1 MSQFK
6 AHGWTILFYT
16 DFRLQWEDLKNRAI
30 KLKSRLEPE
39 DFVRHPD
46 IKLLKA
52 IDAGI
57 RSKISIDPFASHFAL
72 RKPLQKYGRL
82 KKMGLPQR
90 YRLFFRAFVEQ
101 EVIILW
107 LGFPRKE
114 GDRQD
119 CYAVFARMVANGKL
133 PESYDSLLAESDPTQ
148 ISSLEVELEEND
160 LVVSES
166 SLPKHFPDLQQDNE

>member
-1 MSQFK
+1 MPFD

-16 DFRLQWEDLKNRAI
+16 DFRIQWDNLTDRAI
-30 KLKSRLEPE
+30 KLKSRLTLK

-46 IKLLKA
+46 VKLLKA

-57 RSKISIDPFASHFAL
+57 RDKIALDPFASHFAL

-90 YRLFFRAFVEQ
+90 YRLFFRAFPDQKVI
-101 EVIILW
+101 IILW

-119 CYAVFARMVANGKL
+119 CYAVFSRMVANGKL
-133 PESYDSLLAESDPTQ
+133 PESYDSLLAECDASA
-148 ISSLEVELEEND
+148 ISSIEIELAEDD
-160 LVVSES
+160 LPPS
-166 SLPKHFPDLQQDNE
+166 PP